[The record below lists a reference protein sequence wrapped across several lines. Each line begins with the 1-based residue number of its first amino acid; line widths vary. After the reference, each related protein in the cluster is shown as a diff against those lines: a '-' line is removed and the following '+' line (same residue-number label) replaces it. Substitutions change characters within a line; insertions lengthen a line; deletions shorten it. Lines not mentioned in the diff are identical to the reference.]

1 MIFATKLNSRNV
13 KKCNGFGVPHYN
25 KVRLCLQSNISRA
38 NCDRRSQIEKKLV
51 IYALSAGRREYI
63 LHE

>member
-25 KVRLCLQSNISRA
+25 KVRLCLQSSISRA
-38 NCDRRSQIEKKLV
+38 NCDRRSQIEKQLV
-51 IYALSAGRREYI
+51 IYDFSAGRREYI